1 MSRGVDILTNLI
13 VEERA
18 LTTLSEGTSGLKR
31 QHERANKAT
40 AEKFFILGGRAGDVI
55 MS

>member
-1 MSRGVDILTNLI
+1 MSRGVDRLTNLI

-18 LTTLSEGTSGLKR
+18 LTTLSEGASGLKR
-31 QHERANKAT
+31 QHERADKAA
-40 AEKFFILGGRAGDVI
+40 AEKFLILGGRAGDVI